1 MLFFSPQLSYYNFY
15 SAHKRTFSSEPG
27 VDTRKDKSFL
37 PPSKIRK
44 LNLGKKRLISVK
56 GVLRIPEFTIDK
68 SFTKYVKETKSLIFF
83 PQRYNF
89 LKIFYFLKRIQS
101 YIRRYFLNLR
111 EKQFIRIHHAYFSK
125 ARSRL
130 WNLPHAFTN
139 FFDKAINQV
148 LIRTKFYINLYELD
162 TLLKNNMQF
171 LLLNN
176 KYIFKTKLF
185 QLKHWDVLSFSL
197 NINLNLIWRSSDVL
211 LLLPIYSYTN
221 LYLRNNSIVS
231 LKSYSYKIWVY
242 EVCVWLF
249 TYKNVFH

>member
-1 MLFFSPQLSYYNFY
+1 MVITPFNYKIIRVS
-15 SAHKRTFSSEPG
+15 
-27 VDTRKDKSFL
+27 VITRFMSRRSNNEKSFL

-44 LNLGKKRLISVK
+44 LNLGKKRLISLKRVIK
-56 GVLRIPEFTIDK
+56 IPEFTIKK
-68 SFTKYVKETKSLIFF
+68 SFTKFVRETKGVIFF

-130 WNLPHAFTN
+130 WNLPHAFIN

-148 LIRTKFYINLYELD
+148 LIRTKFYINLQELT
-162 TLLKNNMQF
+162 TLLKDNTQF

-176 KYIFKTKLF
+176 VFIYKTKLF
-185 QLKHWDVLSFSL
+185 QLKH
-197 NINLNLIWRSSDVL
+197 
-211 LLLPIYSYTN
+211 
-221 LYLRNNSIVS
+221 
-231 LKSYSYKIWVY
+231 
-242 EVCVWLF
+242 
-249 TYKNVFH
+249 